1 MKIKKYIKKIL
12 SDKFIIKYHYRKKFG
27 RSLNIKEPKTFSE
40 KIQWIK
46 IYGNLDKVT
55 KLIDKYEVRNYIGN
69 KIGEK
74 YLNKIY
80 GIYTNVEEIDFDILP
95 NKFVLKN
102 TNGSGYNYICKD
114 KSKVD
119 ITELRNILNSWL
131 KSDFYQTTREIQ
143 YKNCVNRIIIE
154 EYMEDKNGKLNDY
167 KFFCLGGKVRI
178 IQVDIDRFENAK
190 RNFYDCDWNLL
201 NLRSQGMEN
210 YNDTVNKPEK
220 LDEMICLAEKLAE
233 NIELLRVDF
242 YYVDDNIYFGELT
255 FTPANGMKPFLPE
268 EEDLKLASYVDL
280 SKYDLGVLNEH

>member
-12 SDKFIIKYHYRKKFG
+12 SDKVIIKYHYRKKFG

-46 IYGNLDKVT
+46 IYGNLEKVT
-55 KLIDKYEVRNYIGN
+55 KLIDKYEVRNYIKN

-80 GIYTNVEEIDFDILP
+80 GIYTNVEEIDFDTLP

-114 KSKVD
+114 KSKID
-119 ITELRNILNSWL
+119 ITKLKNILNSWL

-178 IQVDIDRFENAK
+178 IQVDIDRFKNAK

-201 NLRSQGMEN
+201 NLKSKGMEN
-210 YNDTVNKPEK
+210 YNNTVNKPEK